1 MDIIYVPIT
10 CAVCKRHSAMSLSK
24 SEIKE
29 NLATGEPIELHCGYD
44 AEKWD
49 ASSKE
54 RLLMMKLCL
63 ENDAVKRVM
72 AKYPPIQPTGMATAG
87 SG

>member
-29 NLATGEPIELHCGYD
+29 KLATGEPIELHCGYD
-44 AEKWD
+44 EEKWD

-63 ENDAVKRVM
+63 ESDAVKRVM
-72 AKYPPIQPTGMATAG
+72 SKYPQIQPTGMAAAR